1 MNDLFDISRS
11 IEVDRHRSSGHRLFL
26 EHSAVDNGG
35 AFKHPL
41 LTRLAQHV

>member
-1 MNDLFDISRS
+1 MNDLFGIRQS

-26 EHSAVDNGG
+26 EHSAVDHGG
-35 AFKHPL
+35 DFKHPL